1 MKRLLA
7 LVVGAFGLRALIR
20 RSRGGA
26 APVEELREKLA
37 AHRTAVESAPEP
49 EPESEAPK
57 PEAAPPDA
65 APPDDVE
72 ARRADVHARARR
84 KIDELSG

>member
-1 MKRLLA
+1 MKRLIA
-7 LVVGAFGLRALIR
+7 LGIGVFGLRALIR
-20 RSRGGA
+20 RRRSRTA
-26 APVEELREKLA
+26 HADELREKLA